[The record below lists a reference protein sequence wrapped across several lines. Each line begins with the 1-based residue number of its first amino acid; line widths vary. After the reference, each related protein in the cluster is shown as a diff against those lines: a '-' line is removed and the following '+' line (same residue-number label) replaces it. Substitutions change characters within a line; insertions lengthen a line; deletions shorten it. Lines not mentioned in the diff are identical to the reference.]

1 MSSEVESSDTPQP
14 AIWTEKPQRLDQVLV
29 SLGLVDSRSKAQR
42 VVMAGLVTVNNQKVD
57 KPSAPVKMGSTVVL
71 AETQRYVS
79 RGGLKLESAI
89 KAFNLCVEG
98 CVALDMGAST
108 GGFTDCLLQHG
119 AKHVYAVDVG
129 YGQLAWSM
137 RQDERV
143 SVFERTHAKA
153 WELPDGA
160 EPPTIAVTDVSF
172 ISLKKVL
179 PHVMAKLAITPQTAV
194 IALIKPQ
201 FEYLDYCQP
210 KGFDGIVRDPEQR
223 QFIIDSLL
231 ADLKTLLPG
240 WNCQQV
246 VESPIVG
253 AEGNHESLGL
263 WRPDTLA

>member
-1 MSSEVESSDTPQP
+1 MSSDVESSDTPQP

-29 SLGLVDSRSKAQR
+29 SLGLVETRNQAQR
-42 VVMAGLVTVNNQKVD
+42 LVMAGLVTVNQQKVD
-57 KPSAPVKMGSTVVL
+57 KPSAPVKTGSKVVL
-71 AETQRYVS
+71 AQTQRYVS
-79 RGGLKLESAI
+79 RGGLKLEAAL
-89 KAFNLCVEG
+89 KAFPMSVDG

-129 YGQLAWSM
+129 YGQLAWSL

-153 WELPDGA
+153 FVLPEGA

-179 PHVMAKLAITPQTAV
+179 PHVVSHLAITPQTAV

-223 QFIIDSLL
+223 QFIVDSLL
-231 ADLKTLLPG
+231 MDLATLLPG
-240 WNCQQV
+240 WSCQQV
-246 VESPIVG
+246 IESPIVG

-263 WRPDTLA
+263 WRPNSN

>member
-1 MSSEVESSDTPQP
+1 MSSERESSDTPQP

-29 SLGLVDSRSKAQR
+29 SLGLVETRNQAQR
-42 VVMAGLVTVNNQKVD
+42 LVMAGLVTVNQQKVD
-57 KPSAPVKMGSTVVL
+57 KPSAPVKTGSKVVL
-71 AETQRYVS
+71 AQTQRYVS
-79 RGGLKLESAI
+79 RGGLKLEAAL
-89 KAFNLCVEG
+89 KAFPMSVDG
-98 CVALDMGAST
+98 CVALDIGAST

-129 YGQLAWSM
+129 YGQLAWSL

-153 WELPDGA
+153 FGLPEGA

-179 PHVMAKLAITPQTAV
+179 PHVVSHLAIMPQTAV

-223 QFIIDSLL
+223 QFIVDSLL
-231 ADLKTLLPG
+231 TDLATLLPG
-240 WNCQQV
+240 WSCQQV
-246 VESPIVG
+246 MESPIVG

-263 WRPDTLA
+263 WRPNSN